1 MYFSF
6 LGPTSSTK
14 QYVMNRITLNAFLL
28 PTCKI
33 SQLGKWPWSACQ
45 PLRCQFCAWRAC
57 SQVSNNKYNGRKYFV
72 LKYVQLFKKQLLLIL
87 NHKGDMNPGLQKE
100 TPVYDLSNH
109 PNQLLT
115 QTVLVLLTSTL
126 EVQEVMLEGSLQLT
140 RLLYWKHWAR
150 LLKKKR
156 TKNWY
161 GKSAT
166 AIIGNNACA
175 GWAISAVKTKQGEGD
190 KTGTCFCVYHILRL
204 WLCYDGDTENEL
216 NIINFFDMFK
226 ENSSNKF
233 KVKANMFSE
242 SKRKMRL
249 SNSINSSTV
258 SVH

>member
-1 MYFSF
+1 MYNYLKSNYSWF
-6 LGPTSSTK
+6 LITK
-14 QYVMNRITLNAFLL
+14 
-28 PTCKI
+28 
-33 SQLGKWPWSACQ
+33 
-45 PLRCQFCAWRAC
+45 
-57 SQVSNNKYNGRKYFV
+57 
-72 LKYVQLFKKQLLLIL
+72 
-87 NHKGDMNPGLQKE
+87 E
-100 TPVYDLSNH
+100 
-109 PNQLLT
+109 T

-258 SVH
+258 FVHWCADYNHSWYHHVITEERFSHLYNFERFGVQLEQ

>member
-1 MYFSF
+1 
-6 LGPTSSTK
+6 
-14 QYVMNRITLNAFLL
+14 
-28 PTCKI
+28 
-33 SQLGKWPWSACQ
+33 
-45 PLRCQFCAWRAC
+45 
-57 SQVSNNKYNGRKYFV
+57 
-72 LKYVQLFKKQLLLIL
+72 
-87 NHKGDMNPGLQKE
+87 MNPGLQKE

-216 NIINFFDMFK
+216 NIINFFDMFN
-226 ENSSNKF
+226 ENSSYKF

>member
-1 MYFSF
+1 
-6 LGPTSSTK
+6 
-14 QYVMNRITLNAFLL
+14 
-28 PTCKI
+28 
-33 SQLGKWPWSACQ
+33 
-45 PLRCQFCAWRAC
+45 
-57 SQVSNNKYNGRKYFV
+57 
-72 LKYVQLFKKQLLLIL
+72 
-87 NHKGDMNPGLQKE
+87 MNPGLQKE

-258 SVH
+258 FVHWCADHNHSWYHHVITEERFSHLYNFERFGVQLEQ

>member
-1 MYFSF
+1 MYNYLKSNYSWF
-6 LGPTSSTK
+6 LITK
-14 QYVMNRITLNAFLL
+14 
-28 PTCKI
+28 
-33 SQLGKWPWSACQ
+33 
-45 PLRCQFCAWRAC
+45 
-57 SQVSNNKYNGRKYFV
+57 
-72 LKYVQLFKKQLLLIL
+72 
-87 NHKGDMNPGLQKE
+87 E
-100 TPVYDLSNH
+100 
-109 PNQLLT
+109 T

-258 SVH
+258 FVHWCADHNHSWYHHVITEERFSHLYNFERFGVQLEQ

>member
-1 MYFSF
+1 
-6 LGPTSSTK
+6 
-14 QYVMNRITLNAFLL
+14 
-28 PTCKI
+28 
-33 SQLGKWPWSACQ
+33 
-45 PLRCQFCAWRAC
+45 
-57 SQVSNNKYNGRKYFV
+57 
-72 LKYVQLFKKQLLLIL
+72 
-87 NHKGDMNPGLQKE
+87 MNPGLQKE

-258 SVH
+258 FVHWCADHNHSWYHHVITEERFSHLYNFERFGVKLEQ

>member
-1 MYFSF
+1 
-6 LGPTSSTK
+6 
-14 QYVMNRITLNAFLL
+14 
-28 PTCKI
+28 
-33 SQLGKWPWSACQ
+33 
-45 PLRCQFCAWRAC
+45 
-57 SQVSNNKYNGRKYFV
+57 
-72 LKYVQLFKKQLLLIL
+72 
-87 NHKGDMNPGLQKE
+87 MNPGLQKE

-216 NIINFFDMFK
+216 NIINFFDMFN
-226 ENSSNKF
+226 ENSSYKF

-258 SVH
+258 FVHWCADHNHSWYHHVITEERFSHLYNFERFGVQLEQ

>member
-87 NHKGDMNPGLQKE
+87 NHKGDSDCSCSFNIYTRSSRSDAGGVPTADK
-100 TPVYDLSNH
+100 T
-109 PNQLLT
+109 
-115 QTVLVLLTSTL
+115 TVLEALSKAI
-126 EVQEVMLEGSLQLT
+126 E
-140 RLLYWKHWAR
+140 
-150 LLKKKR
+150 KKR

-233 KVKANMFSE
+233 KVKANMISE

>member
-57 SQVSNNKYNGRKYFV
+57 SQVSDNKYNGRKYFV

-150 LLKKKR
+150 LLKKKELR
-156 TKNWY
+156 IDMVNLPPLLLVIMHALDGQFQRWKQ
-161 GKSAT
+161 SR
-166 AIIGNNACA
+166 
-175 GWAISAVKTKQGEGD
+175 VKVTKQERVFVFIIYSD
-190 KTGTCFCVYHILRL
+190 YDCVM
-204 WLCYDGDTENEL
+204 TETQ
-216 NIINFFDMFK
+216 
-226 ENSSNKF
+226 
-233 KVKANMFSE
+233 
-242 SKRKMRL
+242 KM
-249 SNSINSSTV
+249 N
-258 SVH
+258 

>member
-1 MYFSF
+1 
-6 LGPTSSTK
+6 
-14 QYVMNRITLNAFLL
+14 
-28 PTCKI
+28 
-33 SQLGKWPWSACQ
+33 
-45 PLRCQFCAWRAC
+45 
-57 SQVSNNKYNGRKYFV
+57 
-72 LKYVQLFKKQLLLIL
+72 
-87 NHKGDMNPGLQKE
+87 MNPGLQKE

-216 NIINFFDMFK
+216 NIINFFDMFN